1 MASIFFH
8 QADRNFPFKRKQ
20 VLKAF
25 LASVFIHEQH
35 SLKRLDYIFCSDEY
49 LLGINQQFLQHDTY
63 TDIITFDLT
72 ENSTEG
78 IEAEIYI
85 SMDRVKANAIEHNT
99 HFTDE
104 MVRVLV
110 HGILHLCGYK
120 DKAPI
125 EQTLMREKEA
135 EYINL
140 FESL

>member
-8 QADRNFPFKRKQ
+8 RADRNFPFKHKQ
-20 VLKAF
+20 LLKAF
-25 LASVFIHEQH
+25 LASVFTHEH
-35 SLKRLDYIFCSDEY
+35 HTLKRVDYIFCSDEY

-72 ENSTEG
+72 EPTDEG
-78 IEAEIYI
+78 IVGEIYI
-85 SMDRVKANAIEHNT
+85 SIDRVKANALEHDT

-120 DKAPI
+120 DKTSV

-135 EYINL
+135 AYINL
-140 FESL
+140 FQSQ

>member
-1 MASIFFH
+1 
-8 QADRNFPFKRKQ
+8 
-20 VLKAF
+20 
-25 LASVFIHEQH
+25 
-35 SLKRLDYIFCSDEY
+35 
-49 LLGINQQFLQHDTY
+49 LGINQQILQHDTY

-72 ENSTEG
+72 EDRAAG
-78 IEAEIYI
+78 IVAEIYI
-85 SMDRVKANAIEHNT
+85 SIDRVKANALEHDT

-120 DKAPI
+120 DKTLI
-125 EQTLMREKEA
+125 EQTVMREKEA